1 MTRTP
6 TTPHTTSP
14 TDAPAAPATV
24 PTANL
29 ATEPT
34 AVPPSAPPT
43 QTPPSGSATTSLTA
57 PPPTART
64 AERVVPP
71 SAPLVG
77 APPSA
82 SPITTRPATS
92 LAALPAHQAAT
103 PATIGAVD
111 PATVPAANLATES
124 AVVRVVRPGAP
135 LASTPATASPIT
147 TWPAASLA
155 APAAHQAATP
165 ATTGAVDSVTVPAA
179 NLATESAVVRV
190 VRPGAPLVGAPA
202 TASPI
207 TTRPVTSLA
216 APTAHQAATPT
227 AGQATVPATNPV
239 PDAVR
244 LARAYLSRV
253 AEPFPAALAALVAEV
268 GPIEAAERVRAGEI
282 SPSVAS
288 QTSARRTEERAHADL
303 AAIAKAGGRLVVPE
317 DEEWPRWPLLELENV
332 DARRC
337 GGEPLA
343 LWVRGPHFL
352 ADAVD
357 RAVAVVGSRASSG
370 YGEQVAGEF
379 AHGLALAG
387 MTVVSGAAYGIDG
400 AAHRGAFA
408 AGGLTIAVLAC
419 GADVAYPAGHQGLLA
434 KVAREGLIVS
444 EYPPGVMPARHRFLT
459 RNRLIAAL
467 GGGTVVVE
475 AGRRSGAKN
484 TAAITLALGRP
495 LMVVPGPVTSASS
508 VGCHEL
514 LRDGRAVPVSSVA
527 EIVESVGR
535 FGDDLATE
543 PAEKESDLG
552 APHGEAM
559 RVYEALGKR
568 NGVSDEVVSVESGVP
583 LERVRALLPEL
594 ELAGLALQLD
604 EGWQKLEMR

>member
-1 MTRTP
+1 M
-6 TTPHTTSP
+6 
-14 TDAPAAPATV
+14 
-24 PTANL
+24 
-29 ATEPT
+29 
-34 AVPPSAPPT
+34 
-43 QTPPSGSATTSLTA
+43 
-57 PPPTART
+57 
-64 AERVVPP
+64 
-71 SAPLVG
+71 
-77 APPSA
+77 
-82 SPITTRPATS
+82 
-92 LAALPAHQAAT
+92 
-103 PATIGAVD
+103 
-111 PATVPAANLATES
+111 
-124 AVVRVVRPGAP
+124 
-135 LASTPATASPIT
+135 
-147 TWPAASLA
+147 
-155 APAAHQAATP
+155 
-165 ATTGAVDSVTVPAA
+165 
-179 NLATESAVVRV
+179 
-190 VRPGAPLVGAPA
+190 
-202 TASPI
+202 
-207 TTRPVTSLA
+207 
-216 APTAHQAATPT
+216 
-227 AGQATVPATNPV
+227 
-239 PDAVR
+239 
-244 LARAYLSRV
+244 ARAYLSRV
-253 AEPFPAALAALVAEV
+253 AEPYPAALAALVAQV
-268 GPIEAAERVRAGEI
+268 GPVEAAERVRAGEI

-288 QTSARRTEERAHADL
+288 QTAARRAEERAHADL
-303 AAIAKAGGRLVVPE
+303 AAIAKAGGRLVIPE
-317 DEEWPRWPLLELENV
+317 DEEWPRWPLLALENV
-332 DARRC
+332 GGRRC

-352 ADAVD
+352 AEAVD
-357 RAVAVVGSRASSG
+357 KAVAVVGSRASSG

-379 AHGLALAG
+379 AYGLALAG

-400 AAHRGAFA
+400 AAHRGAFG
-408 AGGLTIAVLAC
+408 AGGLTLAVLAC

-514 LRDGRAVPVSSVA
+514 LRDGRAVSVSSVA

-568 NGVSDEVVSVESGVP
+568 NGVSAEVVSVESGVP

-604 EGWQKLEMR
+604 GGWQKLEMR

>member
-1 MTRTP
+1 M
-6 TTPHTTSP
+6 
-14 TDAPAAPATV
+14 PASAPAT
-24 PTANL
+24 
-29 ATEPT
+29 
-34 AVPPSAPPT
+34 
-43 QTPPSGSATTSLTA
+43 
-57 PPPTART
+57 
-64 AERVVPP
+64 
-71 SAPLVG
+71 
-77 APPSA
+77 
-82 SPITTRPATS
+82 
-92 LAALPAHQAAT
+92 
-103 PATIGAVD
+103 
-111 PATVPAANLATES
+111 
-124 AVVRVVRPGAP
+124 
-135 LASTPATASPIT
+135 
-147 TWPAASLA
+147 
-155 APAAHQAATP
+155 
-165 ATTGAVDSVTVPAA
+165 
-179 NLATESAVVRV
+179 
-190 VRPGAPLVGAPA
+190 
-202 TASPI
+202 
-207 TTRPVTSLA
+207 
-216 APTAHQAATPT
+216 
-227 AGQATVPATNPV
+227 
-239 PDAVR
+239 DAVR

-253 AEPFPAALAALVAEV
+253 AEPYPAALAALVAEV
-268 GPIEAAERVRAGEI
+268 GPVEAADRVRAGEI

-288 QTSARRTEERAHADL
+288 QTAARRAEERAHADL
-303 AAIAKAGGRLVVPE
+303 VAIAKAGGRLVIPE
-317 DEEWPRWPLLELENV
+317 DEEWPRWPLLALEN
-332 DARRC
+332 AGGRRC

-357 RAVAVVGSRASSG
+357 KAVAVVGSRASSG

-379 AHGLALAG
+379 AYGLALAG

-400 AAHRGAFA
+400 AAHRGAFG

-514 LRDGRAVPVSSVA
+514 LRDGRAVSVSSVA

-604 EGWQKLEMR
+604 GGWQKLEMR